1 MDKIILQ
8 GLVDKWHGALRY
20 LKGHQDELSTEEW
33 SAIEVLQ
40 DLWRTMSYGPD
51 MVREAN
57 EMIEV
62 LIGCD
67 KYHSNNREIISKSKE
82 FRGVAKKFYTESA
95 TTFNEIRTALQPPR
109 RPQSPRPAAPA
120 PAPASAADP
129 EAMALTPGVLLTYVR
144 DSHKGFQYM
153 LDHREDLDSDEAMAV
168 DLLLDTLESP
178 SPASRKS
185 IVDQAVKTLVDN
197 TRLHSSNRDII
208 THSKYITSALR
219 KYNASERLIKGYA
232 TAFREY
238 LRKNPLKRPVFT
250 GGCPIRVTDI
260 KIGEADAAGN
270 WIPSQFYTDLTYLY
284 VRVYYERLDPACGS
298 VDFALKFINPSGQLD
313 VNSSVPGFTLRDQNT
328 RISQSGYL
336 EISGWGNKNGHGFG
350 VGTWTVEAYING
362 HAEGSARFTMR
373 DRSWSPA
380 IRITGA
386 TFMVSSGDKSCG
398 ISPTSFY
405 SDTCHIAPVITFER
419 LRSSGPLTVYY
430 KLYDPSGRQ
439 IMPANP
445 LNGYTWKGEVTPQ
458 ASPTR
463 QALGGFGNPDGT
475 CYSTPGQYRVDFYL
489 DGQKIY
495 SSGFNVVKRPSV
507 APSSR
512 PSTTARPPAPPRKAK
527 KSKGWMWILGII
539 AIVGGYFGFN
549 AYMESEADK
558 AATVMYAIS
567 DSNFFKGSG
576 SDQYDDEFR
585 LKEGDKVLVYN
596 TEVPG
601 WSYVK
606 SPKGKKGYV
615 ATSNLVTG
623 GDNELLQLVTGTEG
637 NPNLDAPHKR
647 AALLHLLRSEKI
659 DEEYV
664 RGWRIDNCGVGL
676 TPNTVSYTRHNDGTD
691 PDLKT
696 LSMVLHNEQTG
707 ERKIAI
713 YAFPTASTPE
723 LRYFADAPAGKE
735 ISDVTYKAS
744 KGYYYVNYASGD
756 KRVSRQSK
764 PDSDNPFIITDLKFV
779 DKNNSGGLVSNY
791 VGKRAQYVAPKITY
805 RTTGSGTVKLYVK
818 VIDNYT
824 GEMLTEDKS
833 PTGYSYVSDLYVG
846 SKGRGTESLI
856 GWGNSDKKSWNGADR
871 RFEIYYR
878 GNLIASGRV
887 NP

>member
-250 GGCPIRVTDI
+250 GRCPIRVTDI
-260 KIGEADAAGN
+260 RIGEADAAGN
-270 WIPSQFYTDLTYLY
+270 WVPSQFYTDLTYLY
-284 VRVYYERLDPACGS
+284 VRVYYERLDPACAS

-362 HAEGSARFTMR
+362 QAEGGARFTMR
-373 DRSWSPA
+373 DRPA
-380 IRITGA
+380 RPAPARPA
-386 TFMVSSGDKSCG
+386 T
-398 ISPTSFY
+398 P
-405 SDTCHIAPVITFER
+405 P
-419 LRSSGPLTVYY
+419 P
-430 KLYDPSGRQ
+430 P
-439 IMPANP
+439 
-445 LNGYTWKGEVTPQ
+445 
-458 ASPTR
+458 
-463 QALGGFGNPDGT
+463 
-475 CYSTPGQYRVDFYL
+475 
-489 DGQKIY
+489 
-495 SSGFNVVKRPSV
+495 
-507 APSSR
+507 
-512 PSTTARPPAPPRKAK
+512 PPAPRVNPVRPAAPARPAK
-527 KSKGWMWILGII
+527 KSRGWMWILGII

-623 GDNELLQLVTGTEG
+623 GDNELLQLVTGAEG

-735 ISDVTYKAS
+735 IADVTYKAS

-805 RTTGSGTVKLYVK
+805 RTTSSGTVKLFVK